1 MARVTVI
8 IPTYNEELNLDTL
21 YARLSATAAAV
32 RLHDFEFLFVDDGS
46 KDATAEILANLRACD
61 PRVKALRFSRNFG
74 SHAACLA
81 GMMEAKGDLMLIMA
95 ADLQDPPELI
105 PEMLAKIEEGFD
117 IVLAVRDQ
125 RQDSWLTVKLANL
138 YHRLMRRYAIHTWPS
153 HGADV
158 VIMRRLVRD
167 ALIGWRQKNTS
178 IFAQLLWLGFRRTSI
193 RYHRACRHAGESK
206 WSLAKKIK
214 LFVDS
219 FVSFS
224 FTPIRLI
231 SYSGIVVSVGGFAY
245 ALFIVL
251 NRLFYGKPIP
261 GWSSIMVVLLL
272 VSGFQMIMLGVIGEY
287 LWRVADEVRGAPP
300 FVIES
305 RLGIETMDEEPVLDL
320 ATEAREGESE
330 VRSRAEIRSQKSEV
344 RG

>member
-1 MARVTVI
+1 MALVTVI
-8 IPTYNEELNLDTL
+8 IPTYNEEANLAAL
-21 YARLSATAAAV
+21 HERLSATTAMV
-32 RLHDFEFLFVDDGS
+32 RSHDFEFLFVDDGS
-46 KDATAEILANLRACD
+46 TDRTPLALADLRARD
-61 PRVKALRFSRNFG
+61 SRVKAVRFSRNFG

-81 GMMEAKGDLMLIMA
+81 GLIEAQGDTMLIMA

-105 PEMLAKIEEGFD
+105 PEMLAKVESEFD
-117 IVLAVRDQ
+117 VVLAVRDE
-125 RQDSWLTVKLANL
+125 RQDPWLTVKLANL
-138 YHRLMRRYAIHTWPS
+138 YHRLMRRYAIRTWPP

-158 VIMRRLVRD
+158 VMMRRPVRD
-167 ALIGWRQKNTS
+167 ALIRWRQKNTS

-193 RYHRACRHAGESK
+193 RYNKACRHAGQSK

-224 FTPIRLI
+224 FTPIRII
-231 SYSGIVVSVGGFAY
+231 SYAGISVSVGGFAY

-272 VSGFQMIMLGVIGEY
+272 VSGFQMLMLGVIGEY
-287 LWRVADEVRGAPP
+287 LWRVADEVRGSPP
-300 FVIES
+300 FVIAS
-305 RLGIETMDEEPVLDL
+305 RLGIGTMDDEGVL
-320 ATEAREGESE
+320 ATETSKEQGARSKE
-330 VRSRAEIRSQKSEV
+330 
-344 RG
+344 